1 MFSAASRRCYILTLG
16 GKAVP
21 ESSAANSYGRNV
33 PSIDFDQYRLR
44 CTLSNDYGVLV
55 RLAQPVFEVC
65 APIARCRVVVLIA
78 DTSLRGASSLRRMIC
93 RGPCVSKTRFG
104 SALPSALLLALLFAG
119 PFLPAQTPGVPL
131 TLQQAIALARAKN
144 PTLLSG
150 QQHVIATKASEVT
163 AGLRQ
168 NPSLTLGGTD
178 VTLPANNPGNPY
190 SYSANLS
197 RLFERGQKRRWRLD
211 LARSTTDVTQS
222 QYQDTERQTI
232 FAVKQAFTQML
243 GAKAGLKIADDNL
256 QSYRKTVELS
266 KQRLDAGDISD
277 TDFDRIELQ
286 LAEFEA
292 DYDNANLNLVQSAA
306 QLKMLLSIDTP
317 APAPTPAPVFDIAGT
332 LDPPQVTLTEGDVEQ
347 RALAERPDY
356 RAAQQS
362 LRVAEANVKL
372 AEAYGTTDP
381 TLGGEYDRSGND
393 NSAGFQVNIPLR
405 IFDRNQGEKERTRY
419 EAQSTRFAE
428 IAARGQVINDV
439 DQAWAGYQTALGQS
453 RRYNGHYLAQ
463 AERVR
468 L

>member
-1 MFSAASRRCYILTLG
+1 MTPIRLLPWTLLML
-16 GKAVP
+16 VLST
-21 ESSAANSYGRNV
+21 SS
-33 PSIDFDQYRLR
+33 
-44 CTLSNDYGVLV
+44 
-55 RLAQPVFEVC
+55 
-65 APIARCRVVVLIA
+65 
-78 DTSLRGASSLRRMIC
+78 SS
-93 RGPCVSKTRFG
+93 
-104 SALPSALLLALLFAG
+104 
-119 PFLPAQTPGVPL
+119 PAQTPGVPL

-144 PTLLSG
+144 PNLLSG
-150 QQHVIATKASEVT
+150 QQHVIATRASEVT

-178 VTLPANNPGNPY
+178 VTLSANNPGNPY

-211 LARSTTDVTQS
+211 LAHSTTDVTQS

-232 FAVKQAFTQML
+232 FAVKQAFTQMRA
-243 GAKAGLKIADDNL
+243 AKAGLKIADDNL
-256 QSYRKTVELS
+256 QSYRKTVDLS
-266 KQRLDAGDISD
+266 KQRLDAGDISA

-292 DYDNANLNLVQSAA
+292 DYDNANLNLEQSAD
-306 QLKMLLSIDTP
+306 QLKMLLGLDTP
-317 APAPTPAPVFDIAGT
+317 APGFDITGT
-332 LDPPQVTLTEGDVEQ
+332 LDPPQVSLTLADAEQ

-372 AEAYGTTDP
+372 AESYGTTDP

-393 NSAGFQVNIPLR
+393 NSGGFQVNIPLR

-428 IAARGQVINDV
+428 IAARNQVINDV
-439 DQAWAGYQTALGQS
+439 DQAWAGYQTALRQS
-453 RRYNGHYLAQ
+453 QRYNGHYLAQ
-463 AERVR
+463 ASRVR
-468 L
+468 DNLEFSYRHGGSTLLDYLDALRDYRQVNLDALNANVQVWLGLHQLSYVAASEMVP